1 MPVVASL
8 PAELIDRLP
17 WPATL
22 FGYQRIG
29 IATLMQRRSVLL
41 ADEMGLGKTVQ
52 AIAALRCLL
61 SMEPGGAA
69 LLVVPAGLVLQ
80 WRREFRAWAPELALS
95 TVMGSAAERGW
106 AWRRN
111 AQVFL
116 VGYEALR
123 GDAHLPELRQRS
135 WTVVVLD
142 EAQRIKNAT
151 ADISRTIKG
160 LARQRAWALTG
171 TPLENRLDDLL
182 SILEFVAP
190 GRYDPGQYMVGL
202 RRLLAEVQL
211 RRRRADVLHELPPK
225 TVSTRLLELD
235 THQRRAYQRAE
246 AEGIMRLRA
255 LGVDLRIT
263 HVLELILRLKQIC
276 NFCPETDRSAK
287 LADLNGRLAEAVA
300 NGQRALVFS
309 QFAGPHFGA
318 RRLAQALAAFD
329 PLLLTGELDAQS
341 RASVVSRFQ
350 DSDRHKVLVLSLRA
364 GGTGL
369 NLTSASHVFH
379 FDRWWNPAVET
390 QAEDRAHRIGQTR
403 PVQIHAYLSADTIE
417 ERIADILAEKRALF
431 ADMVDGVTARGLARL
446 DIETLKRA
454 IAPELAGR

>member
-1 MPVVASL
+1 
-8 PAELIDRLP
+8 
-17 WPATL
+17 
-22 FGYQRIG
+22 
-29 IATLMQRRSVLL
+29 
-41 ADEMGLGKTVQ
+41 
-52 AIAALRCLL
+52 
-61 SMEPGGAA
+61 
-69 LLVVPAGLVLQ
+69 
-80 WRREFRAWAPELALS
+80 
-95 TVMGSAAERGW
+95 
-106 AWRRN
+106 
-111 AQVFL
+111 VFL

-123 GDAHLPELRQRS
+123 GDAHLPELRQRD

-142 EAQRIKNAT
+142 EAQRIKNAA

-160 LARQRAWALTG
+160 LTRQRGWALTG
-171 TPLENRLDDLL
+171 TPLENRLEDLL

-190 GRYDPGQYMVGL
+190 DRYKPGQYVVGL
-202 RRLLAEVQL
+202 RRLLAQVQL
-211 RRRRADVLHELPPK
+211 RRRRADVLHDLPPK
-225 TVSTRLLELD
+225 TVTTRLLELD
-235 THQRRAYQRAE
+235 AQQRRAYQRAE
-246 AEGIMRLRA
+246 SEGIVRLRA

-276 NFCPETDRSAK
+276 NFCPETDRSVK
-287 LADLNGRLAEAVA
+287 LADLTGRLAEAVGS
-300 NGQRALVFS
+300 GQRAIVFS

-350 DSDRHKVLVLSLRA
+350 EDDRHKVLVLSLRA

-369 NLTSASHVFH
+369 NLTGASHVFH

-390 QAEDRAHRIGQTR
+390 QAEDRAHRIGQTW

-446 DIETLKRA
+446 DIETLKRV